1 MSSFVESKSE
11 GVSLVFSHESEQMK
25 PDNSI
30 VERIDKVMAKLVDVS
45 RKGNFA
51 AKQESAHEFTQL
63 VTLLRKVDKKRMTP
77 VMEKYFNC
85 DKSGMCK
92 PDSDLK
98 GVYRYYIFQISI

>member
-1 MSSFVESKSE
+1 
-11 GVSLVFSHESEQMK
+11 MK